1 MNNSQQHEN
10 SPPKIS
16 GKSERQPSREKK
28 QSKSKSNTFGNSKG
42 NVLKEMLQK
51 QENNKLPKDNSKT
64 GLLEDA
70 KGQGISFKNRKMS
83 VEDSRTDQNTLKVI
97 KTNTRSRKANSN
109 KPTHGVSRADSR
121 ETSTRSN
128 KEDIKSGVADD
139 QPANNQVPP
148 ESEKEGPVVNDD
160 VNIVTKFAFA
170 TRVGYIP
177 NNPYKVNQDA
187 YILSPNL

>member
-1 MNNSQQHEN
+1 
-10 SPPKIS
+10 
-16 GKSERQPSREKK
+16 
-28 QSKSKSNTFGNSKG
+28 
-42 NVLKEMLQK
+42 MLQK
-51 QENNKLPKDNSKT
+51 QENNKVLKDNTKS
-64 GLLEDA
+64 GLLEDT

-83 VEDSRTDQNTLKVI
+83 VEDHRTDQNTLKEI
-97 KTNTRSRKANSN
+97 KTNTRSRKSNSN

>member
-1 MNNSQQHEN
+1 
-10 SPPKIS
+10 
-16 GKSERQPSREKK
+16 
-28 QSKSKSNTFGNSKG
+28 
-42 NVLKEMLQK
+42 MLQK